1 MSGWESLQ
9 RIKRIEEQVDKLGLK
24 FGKPKHGDWET
35 NERSLSLVPKDHDAL
50 PMYTRDAELYIGSL
64 EMLETWLHGV
74 DWARNYDRMLK
85 LSDDDKRSN
94 AEQKQRNRNLMQSI
108 KEGKM
113 VTGDAE

>member
-35 NERSLSLVPKDHDAL
+35 NERSLSLVPKDVDAV
-50 PMYTRDAELYIGSL
+50 PIYSRDAELYIGSL

-74 DWARNYDRMLK
+74 KWARDYDMLLK
-85 LSDDDKRSN
+85 LSDDTKRAG
-94 AEQKQRNRNLMQSI
+94 AEQKERNRQLMRTI
-108 KEGKM
+108 KESKRVEGS
-113 VTGDAE
+113 VE